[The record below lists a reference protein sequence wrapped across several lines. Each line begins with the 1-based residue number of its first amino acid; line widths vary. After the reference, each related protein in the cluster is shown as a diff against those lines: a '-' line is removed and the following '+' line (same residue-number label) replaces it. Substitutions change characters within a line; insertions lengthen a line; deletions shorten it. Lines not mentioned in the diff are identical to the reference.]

1 MKDEES
7 FPRLTPHASHLTAKH
22 MPRDYP
28 RTLRVAEQI
37 QRDLADLIRLE
48 IKDPRVGM
56 VTLTDVE
63 VSADYAH
70 AKVFF
75 TTLGTGDQIAAATG
89 GLNHAAGF
97 LRHELGRRIKL
108 RGIPQLHFIYDDSVE
123 RGVRLSQLI
132 DDAVGAPDRGGK
144 KKRR

>member
-1 MKDEES
+1 
-7 FPRLTPHASHLTAKH
+7 
-22 MPRDYP
+22 MPRDYS

-37 QRDLADLIRLE
+37 QRELAEMIRLE
-48 IKDPRVGM
+48 VKDPRVGM

-63 VSADYAH
+63 VSADYGH

-75 TTLGTGDQIAAATG
+75 TTLGDDEQIAAAAA

-97 LRHELGRRIKL
+97 LRHELGRRVKL
-108 RGIPQLHFIYDDSVE
+108 RSVPELHFSYDDSVA

-132 DDAVGAPDRGGK
+132 DEAVGGAGRGK
-144 KKRR
+144 KQRR